1 MRFLQTFFS
10 FHSFSFPYNLYLC
23 AVKSLQ
29 NMKKE
34 EIQALFK
41 SYEDAVCM
49 IGDTECWSARDL
61 QKLLG
66 YSLWQNFT
74 NVINKA
80 KESCENVG
88 QLIADHFIDVN
99 KMIIVGKGAQREVD
113 DIMLTRY
120 ACYLVAQ
127 NGDPRKPQIAFA
139 QTYFAVQ
146 TRRAELIEQR
156 LLEVERVK
164 ARAKLQETERKL
176 SGILYERGVNDQTF
190 AVIRS
195 KGDQALFRLST
206 NMMKRKMGMSQSR
219 PLADFLPTI
228 SIKAKDFAAEM
239 TSVNVQTK
247 DLHGEVSITQ
257 EHIDNNAAVRQMLVQ
272 RGIIPEDLPPAEDVK
287 KVERRL
293 AREEKKAIQNK

>member
-1 MRFLQTFFS
+1 
-10 FHSFSFPYNLYLC
+10 
-23 AVKSLQ
+23 
-29 NMKKE
+29 MKKE
-34 EIQALFK
+34 EIENLFN
-41 SYEDAVCM
+41 SYEEAVCK
-49 IGDTECWSARDL
+49 IEETECWSARDL
-61 QKLLG
+61 QKLFG
-66 YSLWQNFT
+66 YSLWQNFCK
-74 NVINKA
+74 VIEKA
-80 KESCENVG
+80 KEACRNVG
-88 QLIADHFIDVN
+88 QQVADHFIDVN
-99 KMIIVGKGAQREVD
+99 KMILAGKGAEREVD

-156 LLEVERVK
+156 LLEVERVR
-164 ARAKLQETERKL
+164 ARAKLQETEKKL
-176 SGILYERGVNDQTF
+176 SGILYERGVNEQTF
-190 AVIRS
+190 AIIRS

-206 NMMKRKMGMSQSR
+206 NMMKQRMGIPQAR

-247 DLHGEVSITQ
+247 DLQGENAITE
-257 EHIDNNAAVRQMLVQ
+257 EHVENNAAVRKMLIG
-272 RGIIPEDLPPAEDVK
+272 RGIVPEDLPPSEDVK

-293 AREEKKAIQNK
+293 AKEEKKLLKNKE

>member
-1 MRFLQTFFS
+1 
-10 FHSFSFPYNLYLC
+10 
-23 AVKSLQ
+23 
-29 NMKKE
+29 MKKE
-34 EIQALFK
+34 DILELFEQFEQAAC
-41 SYEDAVCM
+41 EVNNV
-49 IGDTECWSARDL
+49 ECWSAREL

-66 YSLWQNFT
+66 YSLWQNFS

-80 KESCENVG
+80 KDSCMNVG
-88 QLIADHFIDVN
+88 QSLPDHFIDVN
-99 KMIIVGKGAQREVD
+99 KMVELGSGALRNVD
-113 DIMLTRY
+113 DILLTRY

-164 ARAKLQETERKL
+164 ARAKLQETEKKL

-190 AVIRS
+190 AIIRS

-206 NMMKRKMGMSQSR
+206 NMMKRKMGMPQSR
-219 PLADFLPTI
+219 PLADFLPAI

-247 DLHGEVSITQ
+247 DLQGEASITK
-257 EHIDNNAAVRQMLVQ
+257 EHVDNNEAVRKMLTE
-272 RGIIPEDLPPAEDVK
+272 RGIVPENLPPAEDVK
-287 KVERRL
+287 KIERRL
-293 AREEKKAIQNK
+293 VSEEKKMLGKKKK